1 VFVSRGLAAAGSP
14 GRPAFTIANARVE
27 RGRGRPPS
35 RDDPLVQPDL
45 RLDPEGLDAAAGR
58 AAMLAA
64 DLEVLARHAGQ
75 SIGHTDL
82 PEILAEA
89 RTILSE
95 AAVVLRRTA
104 VGLGDADRAAA
115 RGFAGPPR

>member
-1 VFVSRGLAAAGSP
+1 M
-14 GRPAFTIANARVE
+14 
-27 RGRGRPPS
+27 
-35 RDDPLVQPDL
+35 QPDL
-45 RLDPEGLDAAAGR
+45 RLDPEGLDAAAVR

-75 SIGHTDL
+75 SLVLDDL
-82 PEILAEA
+82 PEALAAA
-89 RTILSE
+89 RTILGE

-115 RGFAGPPR
+115 RGFADPPR